1 MDVLVT
7 YDIATITREGERRL
21 LRIAGVCERYGV
33 RVQYSVFECRLSPAS
48 LEHFM
53 GELMDV
59 LEPKEDSINVYR
71 FDRTIE
77 ESRTSLGRA
86 KEAVKLSWIIKA
98 EPRDSG
104 DP

>member
-1 MDVLVT
+1 
-7 YDIATITREGERRL
+7 
-21 LRIAGVCERYGV
+21 
-33 RVQYSVFECRLSPAS
+33 
-48 LEHFM
+48 M
-53 GELMDV
+53 GKLMDV